1 MATYCFACRECG
13 ERFSLPVNDAGETTC
28 PACGKCCIARDYRAE
43 AVGVGSGVRVSRDGT
58 VQDQA
63 RLMLPTNNDFRGPG
77 DPDGT
82 KGMRAWHDRFQPAA
96 DNPRPVKVGEI
107 DKRVF

>member
-1 MATYCFACRECG
+1 MTYCYRCPSCEAQYQ
-13 ERFSLPVNDAGETTC
+13 LPVRDAGETVC
-28 PACGKCCIARDYRAE
+28 ASCGACCIVRDYRAE
-43 AVGVGSGVRVSRDGT
+43 NVGIGTGVRVSRTGT
-58 VQDQA
+58 VRDQA
-63 RLMLPTNNDFRGPG
+63 NLFLPTNKDFRGPG

-96 DNPRPVKVGEI
+96 DNPRPANIGEI

>member
-1 MATYCFACRECG
+1 MTYCFKCRACGYQLTHSSREVREVACAECG
-13 ERFSLPVNDAGETTC
+13 ATALV
-28 PACGKCCIARDYRAE
+28 RDYRAE

-58 VQDQA
+58 VRDQA
-63 RLMLPTNNDFRGPG
+63 HLFLPDNNDFKGPG

-82 KGMRAWHDRFQPAA
+82 KGMRKWHERYQPAPGNK
-96 DNPRPVKVGEI
+96 NPVMVGEI